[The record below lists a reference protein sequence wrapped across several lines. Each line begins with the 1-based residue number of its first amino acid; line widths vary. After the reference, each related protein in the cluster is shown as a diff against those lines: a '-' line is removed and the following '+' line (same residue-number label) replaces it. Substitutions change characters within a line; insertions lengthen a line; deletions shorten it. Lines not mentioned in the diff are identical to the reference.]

1 VKRMIRVL
9 AVAVLVAVILV
20 ASMSPALARARFGQN
35 LGEDDHPSCKA
46 TKNAQNERGAHHVVA
61 PRDPDP
67 HPGSRSKKSDAGW
80 CYPATKGNSRGFWG
94 LGADTDSLCSIGCG
108 EEAFSKSLRHE
119 N

>member
-1 VKRMIRVL
+1 MKRMIRVL

-67 HPGSRSKKSDAGW
+67 PPGEPGQKV
-80 CYPATKGNSRGFWG
+80 
-94 LGADTDSLCSIGCG
+94 GCWVVLPSHQG
-108 EEAFSKSLRHE
+108 E
-119 N
+119 